1 MGLFHNNDVSPMK
14 FQITLAALALSLP
27 LAMAPAAAQAATSV
41 LFIGNSFTFGYGSAM
56 RFYRA
61 DTIRDLN
68 LEGQGGVPALFK
80 SFTQQVGL
88 DYDVAIE
95 TRGGTGIDWHLAKK
109 LSVINQQPWDIVVA
123 HGFSTLDAQKP
134 GDATKLV
141 ETAKQLAT
149 ALQGRNPKADLRLE
163 ATFPRADLTYGPK
176 GAWFGKT
183 IGDMANDIRAGY
195 DQAAKTSPVIK
206 GVIPVGEAWVRA
218 MDTGVADKNPLDG
231 VDAGKLNLWTF
242 DNYHASTA
250 GYYLKGLVVFGAL
263 TLQDPR
269 SLGGN
274 ECSGYELGLSVPEVK
289 ALQKVA
295 FDQLAGSHPIKGA
308 PLDNLATESPQ
319 RCQRGR

>member
-1 MGLFHNNDVSPMK
+1 
-14 FQITLAALALSLP
+14 
-27 LAMAPAAAQAATSV
+27 
-41 LFIGNSFTFGYGSAM
+41 
-56 RFYRA
+56 
-61 DTIRDLN
+61 
-68 LEGQGGVPALFK
+68 
-80 SFTQQVGL
+80 
-88 DYDVAIE
+88 
-95 TRGGTGIDWHLAKK
+95 
-109 LSVINQQPWDIVVA
+109 
-123 HGFSTLDAQKP
+123 
-134 GDATKLV
+134 
-141 ETAKQLAT
+141 
-149 ALQGRNPKADLRLE
+149 
-163 ATFPRADLTYGPK
+163 
-176 GAWFGKT
+176 
-183 IGDMANDIRAGY
+183 
-195 DQAAKTSPVIK
+195 
-206 GVIPVGEAWVRA
+206 VIPVGEAWVRA